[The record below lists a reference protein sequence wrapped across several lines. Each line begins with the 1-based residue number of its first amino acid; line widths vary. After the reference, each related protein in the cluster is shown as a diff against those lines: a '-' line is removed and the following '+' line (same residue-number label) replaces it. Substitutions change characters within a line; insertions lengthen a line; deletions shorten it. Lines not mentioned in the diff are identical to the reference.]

1 MGYSDHIQYKL
12 DLLTSSS
19 ASEEKLGIYSSEQT
33 TLPPPHEPYTTHYE
47 FLSTTS
53 DVTSSTQE
61 TSIFTPKMP
70 VSGSLAELKARLCLR
85 EHLSKEECERALLPT
100 LEHASL
106 VHSHIHHPSN
116 DIATT
121 SPDTFEQT
129 RNAIIYISLV
139 VVVYVM
145 VVLWLVSANFRASV
159 SSVAGSGNSLARG
172 VIRHVVN
179 SRGNNSA
186 RKDTS
191 PCISGIRSEQGII
204 NYNIVE
210 DSDDEELEALL
221 VVRDRGKGQ
230 ADVSTNLDQEED
242 DGDLV

>member
-85 EHLSKEECERALLPT
+85 E
-100 LEHASL
+100 
-106 VHSHIHHPSN
+106 
-116 DIATT
+116 
-121 SPDTFEQT
+121 Q
-129 RNAIIYISLV
+129 
-139 VVVYVM
+139 
-145 VVLWLVSANFRASV
+145 
-159 SSVAGSGNSLARG
+159 
-172 VIRHVVN
+172 
-179 SRGNNSA
+179 
-186 RKDTS
+186 
-191 PCISGIRSEQGII
+191 
-204 NYNIVE
+204 
-210 DSDDEELEALL
+210 
-221 VVRDRGKGQ
+221 
-230 ADVSTNLDQEED
+230 
-242 DGDLV
+242 

>member
-1 MGYSDHIQYKL
+1 VHDI
-12 DLLTSSS
+12 LLST
-19 ASEEKLGIYSSEQT
+19 ASEATASS
-33 TLPPPHEPYTTHYE
+33 
-47 FLSTTS
+47 
-53 DVTSSTQE
+53 QE

-116 DIATT
+116 DMATS

-179 SRGNNSA
+179 SRGTNNV

>member
-1 MGYSDHIQYKL
+1 VAHSDYIHYKL
-12 DLLTSSS
+12 DLLSSTSN
-19 ASEEKLGIYSSEQT
+19 ERLIYSTEEVT
-33 TLPPPHEPYTTHYE
+33 PPPHPE
-47 FLSTTS
+47 STTPNILF
-53 DVTSSTQE
+53 SSSS
-61 TSIFTPKMP
+61 SISLPDDNSLSFTNKMP
-70 VSGSLAELKARLCLR
+70 ASGSLEELKSRLCLR
-85 EHLSKEECERALLPT
+85 EHLSKDECDRALLPT

-106 VHSHIHHPSN
+106 VHSHIHHPSM
-116 DIATT
+116 DSTA

-139 VVVYVM
+139 VVVYIM

-179 SRGNNSA
+179 SRNNPSGM
-186 RKDTS
+186 RKESSSS

-204 NYNIVE
+204 NYNITE

-221 VVRDRGKGQ
+221 VVRDKGKGTR

>member
-1 MGYSDHIQYKL
+1 MVGNRGTPGI
-12 DLLTSSS
+12 
-19 ASEEKLGIYSSEQT
+19 SEKT
-33 TLPPPHEPYTTHYE
+33 RN
-47 FLSTTS
+47 
-53 DVTSSTQE
+53 
-61 TSIFTPKMP
+61 SIAKW
-70 VSGSLAELKARLCLR
+70 
-85 EHLSKEECERALLPT
+85 
-100 LEHASL
+100 
-106 VHSHIHHPSN
+106 HIHTEIMLS
-116 DIATT
+116 
-121 SPDTFEQT
+121 F
-129 RNAIIYISLV
+129 ISFQLV

>member
-1 MGYSDHIQYKL
+1 M
-12 DLLTSSS
+12 
-19 ASEEKLGIYSSEQT
+19 
-33 TLPPPHEPYTTHYE
+33 
-47 FLSTTS
+47 LS
-53 DVTSSTQE
+53 
-61 TSIFTPKMP
+61 F
-70 VSGSLAELKARLCLR
+70 
-85 EHLSKEECERALLPT
+85 
-100 LEHASL
+100 
-106 VHSHIHHPSN
+106 
-116 DIATT
+116 
-121 SPDTFEQT
+121 
-129 RNAIIYISLV
+129 ISFQLV